1 MAEYRGLTAEELV
14 RLLMVRGDDVPLE
27 LAEAIVSWGPEVLPE
42 LCQFVSDERWWQDER
57 SALGFHALHLVG
69 AIGDPSAA
77 PALLAPLWRNEESD
91 IITENVPGILARL
104 GPKAIPEL
112 QAFVEDLSQDSTMR
126 SVVYTGL
133 VGMTVLHP
141 EVTDQVKSI
150 GRNVA
155 NRCLLEGEPI
165 PAVLG
170 IGLAEFQDP
179 HDLKLLEKLNQRGL
193 WEEWAFPWSEV
204 LDAFR
209 EGRPEAEVEHATL
222 DPMRYFGG

>member
-1 MAEYRGLTAEELV
+1 MAEYQGLPAQELV
-14 RLLMVRGDDVPLE
+14 RLLMVCGDDVPLE

-42 LCQFVSDERWWQDER
+42 LCEFVSDERWWQDEG
-57 SALGFHALHLVG
+57 SAQAFHALHLLG

-77 PALLAPLWRNEESD
+77 RALLAPLRRNEESD

-112 QAFVEDLSQDSTMR
+112 QAFVEDLSQDATMR

-155 NRCLLEGEPI
+155 TRCALEGEPI

-170 IGLAEFQDP
+170 IALAEFQDP
-179 HDLKLLEKLNQRGL
+179 QDLKLLEKLNERGL
-193 WEEWAFPWSEV
+193 WEEWAFPWSEL

-209 EGRPEAEVEHATL
+209 EGRPEGEVEHATL
-222 DPMRYFGG
+222 DPMRYFRG